1 MSRVLV
7 VDDEAPMVRALST
20 NLRARGYDV
29 DLAVSGEQA
38 LRVAAKRHPD
48 AVILDLSLPGI
59 DGIDVLRELRGW
71 TRVPIIIVSARR
83 AEDDKVAALD
93 AGADDFLAKPFG
105 MGELLARLRA
115 ALRREVPDDGEDADR
130 HRRLRGRPGGE
141 GVTTVDGRDVHLT
154 PTEWKVLE
162 VLVRNSGKLV
172 MGRRLLRVRCG
183 SGPRRRER
191 RLHVHLVHLR
201 RKIEPDASHPRYV
214 ITGAGASATASSPDA
229 RDRPRRLQ
237 AGADG
242 LALEGRGRRRRIV
255 HPVERLV
262 GDEAFEGF
270 DAEAEPSGRD

>member
-115 ALRREVPDDGEDADR
+115 ALRREVPDDGE
-130 HRRLRGRPGGE
+130 RG
-141 GVTTVDGRDVHLT
+141 
-154 PTEWKVLE
+154 
-162 VLVRNSGKLV
+162 
-172 MGRRLLRVRCG
+172 
-183 SGPRRRER
+183 
-191 RLHVHLVHLR
+191 
-201 RKIEPDASHPRYV
+201 
-214 ITGAGASATASSPDA
+214 SSPTTSRSTWWRSA
-229 RDRPRRLQ
+229 
-237 AGADG
+237 
-242 LALEGRGRRRRIV
+242 
-255 HPVERLV
+255 
-262 GDEAFEGF
+262 
-270 DAEAEPSGRD
+270 